1 MTTTSSL
8 LEGSSGSGALYTFE
22 LVRTGNLNQVS
33 TVSWTIAGSGTSPA
47 SASDFI
53 NGVFPSGTV
62 TFQPGQTT
70 ASITV
75 RVAADSL
82 VESDE
87 IFNVVLSGASA
98 GTSVS
103 ASVASA
109 TILNDDALLSIA
121 PAQTSSPNWE
131 GTGVSTPVTFTVSR
145 SGFLNQATTV
155 NWSVLGTGTNAAT
168 AADFTGYNGAMPS
181 GIVSFAAGES
191 AKTVTVNVAG
201 DTDVEPL
208 WESFNVVLANPNAGA
223 SISATQGSAIGW
235 ISNDDGTPLLSL
247 SPATRV
253 LSEGTATAGI
263 TGTTTDYTFTINRSV
278 NLSGTSSVN
287 WSVAGAGTNPTDA
300 ADFSGQQS
308 GTVTFAPGVGSAQV
322 TIRVARDALYE
333 PEETFALT
341 LTNPVNA
348 AISGA
353 SSATGTITNDDT
365 SWRLSYTSAADASKS
380 EGNTGFVTYSYT
392 VTRLGP
398 DMSAATVQWR
408 LSGVGTSP
416 ADASDFSNTP
426 FGVWTPLSFAANEI
440 SKTFTVSVAAD
451 SLVEANENFLVSIN
465 SAAPAIGVLP
475 NASALTSTIVNDD
488 ASVGVFPGTSGNDNI
503 SGTNGNDTIYGFA
516 GNDTI
521 NGSGGND
528 ILDGGLGNDILTGG
542 AGFDAFD
549 FTGLLDGS
557 SNVDTILDFSRD
569 DDVIRLDNAVMVGLG
584 LATGALSA
592 NAFVSGAGRTTA
604 ADASDRIIYNTTT
617 GDLYY
622 DADGIGGVAAVK
634 IAVIGTTTRPVLD
647 HTDFLII

>member
-1 MTTTSSL
+1 
-8 LEGSSGSGALYTFE
+8 
-22 LVRTGNLNQVS
+22 
-33 TVSWTIAGSGTSPA
+33 
-47 SASDFI
+47 
-53 NGVFPSGTV
+53 
-62 TFQPGQTT
+62 
-70 ASITV
+70 
-75 RVAADSL
+75 
-82 VESDE
+82 
-87 IFNVVLSGASA
+87 
-98 GTSVS
+98 
-103 ASVASA
+103 
-109 TILNDDALLSIA
+109 
-121 PAQTSSPNWE
+121 
-131 GTGVSTPVTFTVSR
+131 
-145 SGFLNQATTV
+145 
-155 NWSVLGTGTNAAT
+155 
-168 AADFTGYNGAMPS
+168 
-181 GIVSFAAGES
+181 
-191 AKTVTVNVAG
+191 
-201 DTDVEPL
+201 
-208 WESFNVVLANPNAGA
+208 
-223 SISATQGSAIGW
+223 
-235 ISNDDGTPLLSL
+235 
-247 SPATRV
+247 
-253 LSEGTATAGI
+253 
-263 TGTTTDYTFTINRSV
+263 
-278 NLSGTSSVN
+278 
-287 WSVAGAGTNPTDA
+287 
-300 ADFSGQQS
+300 
-308 GTVTFAPGVGSAQV
+308 
-322 TIRVARDALYE
+322 
-333 PEETFALT
+333 
-341 LTNPVNA
+341 
-348 AISGA
+348 
-353 SSATGTITNDDT
+353 
-365 SWRLSYTSAADASKS
+365 
-380 EGNTGFVTYSYT
+380 
-392 VTRLGP
+392 
-398 DMSAATVQWR
+398 
-408 LSGVGTSP
+408 
-416 ADASDFSNTP
+416 
-426 FGVWTPLSFAANEI
+426 LSFAANEI